1 MFTLKGR
8 HMASKGELSHQQI
21 LETANAII
29 LTSGIAKLS
38 HAAIAERLNLSKSAV
53 HWHFPTKH
61 DLLSALVEH
70 YVEHLKAEEDR
81 HLEPF
86 IAVGLTREEA
96 TLPCMRLWY
105 LDFKLNKRGW
115 IGIGS
120 ALLSLSTADPA
131 LVEPIRAWY
140 RDIYERISRSGLS
153 VLPSFAAMMVFDGFF
168 NASKLGIMTL
178 TPEETDAMQL
188 YVLHEAFKAHP
199 ELLQKIQAVLSE
211 VNEA

>member
-1 MFTLKGR
+1 MATKG
-8 HMASKGELSHQQI
+8 ALSHQQI

-29 LTSGIAKLS
+29 LSAGIAKLS
-38 HAAIAERLNLSKSAV
+38 HATIAEHLQLSKSAV

-70 YVEHLKAEEDR
+70 YVEHLKAEEAR
-81 HLEPF
+81 YLAPF
-86 IAVGLTREEA
+86 VAAGLTQEEA

-105 LDFKLNKRGW
+105 LDFKLNKLGW

-140 RDIYERISRSGLS
+140 RDVYERISRSGLKK
-153 VLPSFAAMMVFDGFF
+153 LPSFAAMMVFDGFF

-178 TPEETDAMQL
+178 TPEVTDAMQL
-188 YVLHEAFKAHP
+188 YVLNEAFKDKP
-199 ELLQKIQAVLSE
+199 DLLKKVQTVLADNTPKTISKG
-211 VNEA
+211 